1 MKTAHLVTASLLALL
16 IGACSKSPEPEPEA
30 VAPVADSAVTPAA
43 ALPDTPTAAAA
54 PAPAAEPEAAKPA
67 EPAVTA
73 AEPVAA
79 PAMSPAPESG
89 APAAAT
95 AAAGGDIVKGWKT
108 WRAAA
113 CERCHG
119 AAQEGMVGPSL
130 IESLKRL
137 SQDEFRKTVLEGRLE
152 RGMPGH
158 PYLADKIDDLY
169 VYLKGRSDGSVA
181 KVRPE
186 GA

>member
-1 MKTAHLVTASLLALL
+1 MKTSHLVTASMMALL
-16 IGACSKSPEPEPEA
+16 LGACGKPADPPPPPATPVADST
-30 VAPVADSAVTPAA
+30 VAPVAAV
-43 ALPDTPTAAAA
+43 PDTP
-54 PAPAAEPEAAKPA
+54 PPEAAKPA
-67 EPAVTA
+67 EPAMAVVEPA
-73 AEPVAA
+73 APAPTPAPGVAA
-79 PAMSPAPESG
+79 PPPAP
-89 APAAAT
+89 T
-95 AAAGGDIVKGWKT
+95 AMAAGGDVVKGWKT

-137 SQDEFRKTVLEGRLE
+137 SQDEFRKTVIEGRLE